1 MEFRN
6 KFQEGNFM
14 KKFTAIFFAALFVLS
29 LTACINKSK
38 QNSENHYYDPSE
50 SFSDSIPE
58 EHDGEGGLL

>member
-1 MEFRN
+1 
-6 KFQEGNFM
+6 M